1 MENLAGLVV
10 FARVVEAQS
19 FSEAGRRLG
28 MSPSVVSKQVARLER
43 SLGARLLNRTTRN
56 LSVTEVGAAVYEH
69 CARIAREAEEI
80 DLAVAQLHATPRG
93 RLKVAAP
100 ANFGMLHLAPLV
112 ADFLGEHPEI
122 SVELTLR
129 DRIAVDLADDGLDCA
144 FVIAH
149 GPAQNVVARRLAPIR
164 WVLCA
169 APAYLDR
176 RGRPQSV
183 GDIAAHNCLV
193 YPELLSAGAWRFRCG
208 SSEEVPEVH
217 GNFRANSSLAVR
229 GAAVAGLGLAVLP
242 TFIVGADL
250 RDGRLELLLPECR
263 PFHESALE
271 AIYLPGRPLPAK
283 LTRFLDYCEAR
294 FGPTPYWDD
303 GV

>member
-10 FARVVEAQS
+10 FARVVEARS

-69 CARIAREAEEI
+69 CARISREAEEI
-80 DLAVAQLHATPRG
+80 DLAVAQLHASPRG
-93 RLKVAAP
+93 RLKLAAP

-112 ADFLGEHPEI
+112 AEFLGEHPEI
-122 SVELTLR
+122 SVELTLK

-149 GPAQNVVARRLAPIR
+149 GPSQNVVARRLAPIR

-169 APAYLDR
+169 APAYLAR
-176 RGRPQSV
+176 HGRPDTV
-183 GDIAAHNCLV
+183 AGIAAHNCLV

-208 SSEEVPEVH
+208 TEEEVPEVH

-250 RDGRLELLLPECR
+250 REGRLELLLPACH

-283 LTRFLDYCEAR
+283 LTRFLDYCAAR
-294 FGPTPYWDD
+294 FGPRPYWDD